1 MTRTTR
7 VLIVDDHPIV
17 RRGLAEL
24 ISDEPDLEICGE
36 AADSTEAL
44 RLIDSVRPDLIVIDI
59 SLQNGNGIELIKQ
72 IKARD
77 QGIKMLV
84 SSMHDESL
92 FAERALRAGALG
104 YVNKAEAAESIVEA
118 IRVVLSGKVYVSS
131 RLADRM
137 LHRLVGGDENLERSA
152 IDSLSDRE
160 LEVFEFIGKG
170 QTTRQIAMKLHLSPK
185 TVESHRENIKRKLN
199 LANATELTRYAV
211 EWVLENN

>member
-44 RLIDSVRPDLIVIDI
+44 RLIDSARPDLIVIDI

-104 YVNKAEAAESIVEA
+104 YVNKAEAAENIVEA